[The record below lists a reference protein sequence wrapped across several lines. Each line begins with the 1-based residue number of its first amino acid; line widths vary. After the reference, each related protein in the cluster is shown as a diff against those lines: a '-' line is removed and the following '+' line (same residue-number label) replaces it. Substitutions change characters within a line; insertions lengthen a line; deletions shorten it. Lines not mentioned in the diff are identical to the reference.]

1 MKRKLLALGILG
13 ALLSGHEAYAQLPV
27 STSPENKNVVLE
39 EFTGI
44 HCVYCPDG
52 HLLASNFANANPGD
66 VVLINVHAGPFANP
80 SANEPDFT
88 TTYGDSIDLISDVV
102 GYPAGDVNRR
112 VFTGLSQNT
121 GMAMSRGDWATAGNI
136 VLGEAS
142 YVNVAL
148 EGDIDISTNV
158 LTVDVEMYFTAN
170 APSDVN
176 LNVALLQDNI
186 SGPQTGASSNP
197 GQVNPDGSYNHQHM
211 LRELLT
217 GQWGEVVTTTT
228 SGTTVTRQYTY
239 SIPASINGVP
249 VSIGDLEVVA
259 FVAEGQTDIITG
271 AKGPMTYT
279 APAGAVVADLGAS
292 ASTVSSTDYCDPNFT
307 PEMTVV
313 NNGNQA
319 ASNFDV
325 SYSINGGSAVSQNV
339 STSLAGGASTTIS
352 FPAITLSSGVNVISY
367 EVSTANNSN
376 LYDLSAANN
385 VSLSD
390 PVIVVSP
397 TPFGTF
403 WHEGFESY
411 ALGDEDFSNA
421 HTLNKD
427 GYNFYVVNQTI
438 DPSVTTNLG
447 AYGNSSNS
455 LMFDFYS
462 TANGGNMALMWEKLD
477 LSSTTNNSIIFD
489 HAYAQYTNEND
500 RLEIKLST
508 DCGATW
514 NSVYNKAGS
523 ALRTRTATTNYYI
536 PSSNDWAT
544 DTVDISSYD
553 GSAELMVQFIGTSN
567 YGNNLFV
574 DNIQFFNST
583 YVGLEE
589 NKLLEAYQV
598 YPNPAQD
605 HLNIDLNLS
614 ADAQV
619 KIKVLDIA
627 GRELMILS
635 DGPLH
640 SGETKLNVSVE
651 ALPAGTYFIE
661 LNVDGTVFTEKLMVK

>member
-1 MKRKLLALGILG
+1 MG
-13 ALLSGHEAYAQLPV
+13 ALLSGQEAFAQLPV

-88 TTYGDSIDLISDVV
+88 TTFGDSIDMISDVV

-112 VFTGLSQNT
+112 IFNGLSQNT
-121 GMAMSRGDWATAGNI
+121 GMAMSRGDWSTAGNT
-136 VLGEAS
+136 VLGESS

-148 EGDIDISTNV
+148 EGDIDITTNV

-176 LNVALLQDNI
+176 LNVALLQDNV

-197 GQVNPDGSYNHQHM
+197 GQVNPDGTYNHQHM
-211 LRELLT
+211 LRSLLT
-217 GQWGEVVTTTT
+217 GQWGEVITTTT
-228 SGTTVTRQYTY
+228 SGTTVSRQYTY
-239 SIPASINGVP
+239 NIPASINGVP
-249 VSIGDLEVVA
+249 VSIGDLEIVA

-271 AKGPMTYT
+271 AKGPMNYT
-279 APAGAVVADLGAS
+279 APAGAVVADLAS
-292 ASTVSSTDYCDPNFT
+292 SAAAVSSSDYCDPNFT
-307 PEMTVV
+307 PEMTVM

-352 FPAITLSSGVNVISY
+352 FPAISLGTGVNIISY
-367 EVSTANNSN
+367 EVSTANNSS

-385 VSLSD
+385 IAVSD

-397 TPFGTF
+397 TPFGTY
-403 WHEGFESY
+403 WYEGFESY
-411 ALGDEDFSNA
+411 SLGDEDFSKSY
-421 HTLNKD
+421 TLNKD
-427 GYNFYVVNQTI
+427 GYNFYVVNQSI

-447 AYGNSSNS
+447 AYGTSGNS

-462 TANGGNMALMWEKLD
+462 TANGGSMALMWEKLD

-500 RLEIKLST
+500 RLEIKVST
-508 DCGATW
+508 DCGANWT
-514 NSVYNKAGS
+514 SVFSKAGS
-523 ALRTRTATTNYYI
+523 SLSTRTATTNYYI
-536 PSSNDWAT
+536 PSVNDWTT

-574 DNIQFFNST
+574 DNIQFYNST
-583 YVGLEE
+583 YVGLKE
-589 NKLLEAYQV
+589 NNVVEAYEL

-605 HLNIDLNLS
+605 QFNIDLILNS
-614 ADAQV
+614 EAQV
-619 KIKVLDIA
+619 EIKVLDIT
-627 GRELMILS
+627 GRELLQVVNSQLS
-635 DGPLH
+635 
-640 SGETKLNVSVE
+640 SGEAKLNVSVE

-661 LNVDGTVFTEKLMVK
+661 LNMDGTRYTEKLMVN

>member
-1 MKRKLLALGILG
+1 MLW
-13 ALLSGHEAYAQLPV
+13 
-27 STSPENKNVVLE
+27 
-39 EFTGI
+39 
-44 HCVYCPDG
+44 
-52 HLLASNFANANPGD
+52 
-66 VVLINVHAGPFANP
+66 PFATP
-80 SANEPDFT
+80 GANEPDFT
-88 TTYGDSIDLISDVV
+88 TTFGDSIDMISDVV

-112 VFTGLSQNT
+112 VFSGLSQNT
-121 GMAMSRGDWATAGNI
+121 GMAMSRGDWATAGNT
-136 VLGEAS
+136 VLGESS

-148 EGDIDISTNV
+148 EGDIDIATNI

-176 LNVALLQDNI
+176 LNVALLQDNV

-197 GQVNPDGSYNHQHM
+197 GQVNPDGTYNHQHM
-211 LRELLT
+211 LRSLLT
-217 GQWGEVVTTTT
+217 GQWGEVITTTT

-239 SIPASINGVP
+239 TIPASINGVP
-249 VSIGDLEVVA
+249 VSIGDLEIVA

-271 AKGPMTYT
+271 AKGPMNYT
-279 APAGAVVADLGAS
+279 APAGAVVADLGSSAS
-292 ASTVSSTDYCDPNFT
+292 AVSNSDYCDPNFT

-325 SYSINGGSAVSQNV
+325 SYSINGGTAVSQNV
-339 STSLAGGASTTIS
+339 SASLAGGASTTIS
-352 FPAITLSSGVNVISY
+352 FPAISLSTGLNLISY

-385 VSLSD
+385 IAISD

-403 WHEGFESY
+403 WYEGFESY
-411 ALGDEDFSNA
+411 SLGDEDFSNSY
-421 HTLNKD
+421 TLNQD
-427 GYNFYVVNQTI
+427 GYNFYVVNQSI

-447 AYGNSSNS
+447 GYGTSGNS

-462 TANGGNMALMWEKLD
+462 TANGGSMALMWEKLD
-477 LSSTTNNSIIFD
+477 LSSTTSNSIIFD

-500 RLEIKLST
+500 RLEIKVST

-514 NSVYNKAGS
+514 TSVFNKAGS
-523 ALRTRTATTNYYI
+523 ALSTRTATTNYYI
-536 PSSNDWAT
+536 PSLNDWTT

-574 DNIQFFNST
+574 DNIQFNNNT
-583 YVGLEE
+583 YVGLKE
-589 NKLLEAYQV
+589 NNLVEAFQL

-605 HLNIDLNLS
+605 QFNIDLNLN

-619 KIKVLDIA
+619 GIKVLDIT
-627 GRELMILS
+627 GREILQVANS
-635 DGPLH
+635 QLS

-661 LNVDGTVFTEKLMVK
+661 LNVDGTKYTEKLMVK